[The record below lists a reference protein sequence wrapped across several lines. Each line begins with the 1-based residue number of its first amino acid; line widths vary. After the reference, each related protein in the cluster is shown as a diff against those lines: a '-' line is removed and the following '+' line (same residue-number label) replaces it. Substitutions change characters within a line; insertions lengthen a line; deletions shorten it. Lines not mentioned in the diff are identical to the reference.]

1 MNKGGKP
8 MDNTVSYIPAERKAI
23 VGAKEITVRSLVP
36 VFQDPEEYEQATQ
49 KVQDGLF
56 KVFHKYMDGDAS

>member
-1 MNKGGKP
+1 
-8 MDNTVSYIPAERKAI
+8 MDDIVNYIPTERKTL

-56 KVFHKYMDGDAS
+56 RVFHKYMDGDAS

>member
-1 MNKGGKP
+1 
-8 MDNTVSYIPAERKAI
+8 MDDAVRYIPEERKAL

-36 VFQDPEEYEQATQ
+36 VFQNSEKYEQATQ

-56 KVFHKYMDGDAS
+56 RIFCKYMNRDAN